1 VHVLISFITMFREIA
16 ANLKM
21 RLKKVVKAINAK
33 INSITDYFSTPS
45 VSARTQFSGY
55 VIIPTGTVNALNLGL
70 RYRLTSGHAPIFS
83 LFTFFGNRQ
92 TSVSGV

>member
-1 VHVLISFITMFREIA
+1 MIREFA
-16 ANLKM
+16 AHLKM
-21 RLKKVVKAINAK
+21 GVKSVVKAIKAK

-45 VSARTQFSGY
+45 VPTCHQFSGY
-55 VIIPTGTVNALNLGL
+55 VIPTCIVSALNLGL

-83 LFTFFGNRQ
+83 LFTFFSNRQ

>member
-1 VHVLISFITMFREIA
+1 MIREIVA
-16 ANLKM
+16 HLKM
-21 RLKKVVKAINAK
+21 RLKKTVKAIKAK
-33 INSITDYFSTPS
+33 FISVTYHLVTPS
-45 VSARTQFSGY
+45 VSACLPFSGY
-55 VIIPTGTVNALNLGL
+55 VIPTGAVHALNLGL

>member
-1 VHVLISFITMFREIA
+1 MFREIA

-45 VSARTQFSGY
+45 VSARTQYSGY

>member
-1 VHVLISFITMFREIA
+1 MFREFA
-16 ANLKM
+16 AHLKM
-21 RLKKVVKAINAK
+21 GVKTVIRAIKAK
-33 INSITDYFSTPS
+33 INSITDYFSTSS
-45 VSARTQFSGY
+45 VPAGQQFSGY
-55 VIIPTGTVNALNLGL
+55 VIPTSIASVMNLGL

>member
-45 VSARTQFSGY
+45 VSARTQYSGY
-55 VIIPTGTVNALNLGL
+55 VIPTGTVNALNLGL

>member
-1 VHVLISFITMFREIA
+1 MIREFAVH
-16 ANLKM
+16 LKM
-21 RLKKVVKAINAK
+21 GVKSVVKAIKVK

-45 VSARTQFSGY
+45 VPACHQFSGY
-55 VIIPTGTVNALNLGL
+55 VIPTGTVNALNLGL

-92 TSVSGV
+92 TSA